1 MQAITQQRHAIAF
14 VILLSIAVF
23 KSLPSAALAALTA
36 LWQVL
41 QAASQHWHSRSVDLV
56 GTGCVLAGF
65 TPAEEV
71 EEVDTS
77 QEQPQG
83 LAAFVSKLQGFS
95 QSDPFYAIVSYKDFK
110 PETA

>member
-1 MQAITQQRHAIAF
+1 MVDCIA
-14 VILLSIAVF
+14 
-23 KSLPSAALAALTA
+23 AAYLAAML
-36 LWQVL
+36 
-41 QAASQHWHSRSVDLV
+41 ASSVYIPGILA
-56 GTGCVLAGF
+56 CAGF

-95 QSDPFYAIVSYKDFK
+95 QHDPFFAILSYKDFK
-110 PETA
+110 PDGQQKA